1 MLKKLIVS
9 ASPHVKSKESV
20 NSIMWLVVLALVPA
34 MIAGVVFFK
43 IHALLVILSST
54 IAAVLT
60 EYIIQ
65 KLTKKE
71 VTIKDGSAVITGVL
85 LALIVPP
92 SLPLWV
98 PVVGSFF
105 AIAIAKHA
113 FGGLGFNIF
122 NPALAGRAFLVAS
135 WPVLMT
141 TWLLTDG
148 TTGATPLGTLAMTG
162 INGFSYSQLFLGNI
176 GGSLGETSALAILLG
191 AAFLLYKKI
200 IDWRIPVSYLGT
212 VVVLMLLLRQDALF
226 HLLVG
231 GLMLGA
237 FFMATDYVTIPLTAK
252 GRIIFGI
259 GCGLLV
265 VIIRIFGALPEGVV
279 FSILLMNA
287 FTPMIDRYTKTKPFG
302 FVKEKKNEN

>member
-9 ASPHVKSKESV
+9 ASPHVKSKETV

-34 MIAGVVFFK
+34 MIAGVVFFGAR
-43 IHALLVILSST
+43 ALLVILFST
-54 IAAVLT
+54 LSAVLT

-65 KLTKKE
+65 KLTKKDI
-71 VTIKDGSAVITGVL
+71 TIKDGSSALTGVL
-85 LALIVPP
+85 LALVIPP
-92 SLPLWV
+92 SVPLWV
-98 PVVGSFF
+98 PIVGSAF

-135 WPVLMT
+135 WPLLMT

-148 TTGATPLGTLAMTG
+148 ATGATPLGTLAMTG

-212 VVVLMLLLRQDALF
+212 VAVLMILLRQDPLF

-237 FFMATDYVTIPLTAK
+237 FFMATDYVTTPITAK

-259 GCGLLV
+259 GCGVLV
-265 VIIRIFGALPEGVV
+265 VLIRIFGSLPEGVA

>member
-1 MLKKLIVS
+1 MNKLVVS
-9 ASPHVKSKESV
+9 VSPHIKSKEDV
-20 NSIMWLVVLALVPA
+20 KSIMWLVVLALVPA
-34 MIAGVVFFK
+34 MIAGIIFFG
-43 IHALLVILSST
+43 ARAFWVILLST
-54 IAAVLT
+54 LSAVLT

-71 VTIKDGSAVITGVL
+71 ITVTDGSAAVTGVL
-85 LALIVPP
+85 LALVIPP
-92 SLPLWV
+92 SVPLWV
-98 PVVGSFF
+98 PIVGSFF
-105 AIAIAKHA
+105 AVAIAKHA

-135 WPVLMT
+135 WPLLMT
-141 TWLLTDG
+141 TWLLPDG
-148 TTGATPLGTLAMTG
+148 VTGATPLGVMALKG
-162 INGFSYSQLFLGNI
+162 INDFSYAQLFLGNI

-200 IDWRIPVSYLGT
+200 IDWRIPLSYLGT
-212 VVVLMLLLRQDALF
+212 VAVLMVLLRQDPLF

-237 FFMATDYVTIPLTAK
+237 FFMATDYVTTPITAK
-252 GRIIFGI
+252 GRVVFGI

-265 VIIRIFGALPEGVV
+265 VLIRLFGSLPEGVA

-287 FTPMIDRYTKTKPFG
+287 FTPLIDRYTKTKPFG
-302 FVKEKKNEN
+302 FVQEVKK

>member
-1 MLKKLIVS
+1 MNKLVVS
-9 ASPHVKSKESV
+9 VSPHIKSKEDV
-20 NSIMWLVVLALVPA
+20 KSIMWLVVLALVPA
-34 MIAGVVFFK
+34 MIAGIVFFG
-43 IHALLVILSST
+43 ARAFWVILLST
-54 IAAVLT
+54 LAAVLT

-71 VTIKDGSAVITGVL
+71 ITIKDGSAAVTGVL
-85 LALIVPP
+85 LALIIPP
-92 SLPLWV
+92 SIPLWV
-98 PVVGSFF
+98 PIVGSFF

-135 WPVLMT
+135 WPLLMT

-148 TTGATPLGTLAMTG
+148 TTGATPLGTIALKG
-162 INGFSYSQLFLGNI
+162 INSFTYGQLFLGNI
-176 GGSLGETSALAILLG
+176 GGSLGETSTLAILLG

-212 VVVLMLLLRQDALF
+212 VAVLTILLRQDPLF

-237 FFMATDYVTIPLTAK
+237 FFMATDYVTTPITAK

-265 VIIRIFGALPEGVV
+265 VLIRIFGSLPEGVA

-287 FTPMIDRYTKTKPFG
+287 FTPLIDRYTKTKPFG
-302 FVKEKKNEN
+302 FAKEVKNEG